1 MKPSFYGHENKP
13 LLAAMVY
20 EPTPKTAKATM
31 RNAIYDGADAFCVD
45 LNVLGREYRTEENL
59 KTIFD
64 TAENKPIYSYMYRAA
79 LAEGEGDEALADMC
93 LTSIRAGSTLCD
105 VMGDIFEKGAPLQ
118 LSRSSAA
125 VEKQKQLIREIHAI
139 GGEALMST
147 HVYHFITLEETLAQA
162 LEMES
167 RGADVIKIVVTAN
180 SREEEEEV
188 FRTTMA
194 LRKELKHPFLHL
206 CMGKYGKVHRALTPV
221 FGSCMTLCVQYYND
235 HSVFD
240 QPVLRATRAVYDN
253 IDFDR
258 N

>member
-93 LTSIRAGSTLCD
+93 LTSIRA
-105 VMGDIFEKGAPLQ
+105 
-118 LSRSSAA
+118 
-125 VEKQKQLIREIHAI
+125 
-139 GGEALMST
+139 
-147 HVYHFITLEETLAQA
+147 
-162 LEMES
+162 
-167 RGADVIKIVVTAN
+167 
-180 SREEEEEV
+180 
-188 FRTTMA
+188 
-194 LRKELKHPFLHL
+194 
-206 CMGKYGKVHRALTPV
+206 
-221 FGSCMTLCVQYYND
+221 
-235 HSVFD
+235 
-240 QPVLRATRAVYDN
+240 
-253 IDFDR
+253 
-258 N
+258 

>member
-1 MKPSFYGHENKP
+1 MKPTFYGHENHP

-45 LNVLGREYRTEENL
+45 LNILGREYRTEATL
-59 KTIFD
+59 KTIFE
-64 TAENKPIYSYMYRAA
+64 TAENKPIYSYLYRSG
-79 LAEGEGDEALADMC
+79 LAEEEGDEALAEMC

-105 VMGDIFEKGAPLQ
+105 VMGDLYEKGAPLQ
-118 LSRSSAA
+118 LCRAPEA
-125 VEKQKQLIREIHAI
+125 VEKQKKLIEEIHAI
-139 GGEALMST
+139 GGEVLMST
-147 HVYHFITLEETLAQA
+147 HIYHFITLEETLAQA
-162 LEMES
+162 REMES
-167 RGADVIKIVVTAN
+167 RGADVIKIVVTATN
-180 SREEEEEV
+180 REEEEEV

-194 LRKELKHPFLHL
+194 LRRELKHPFMHL
-206 CMGKYGKVHRALTPV
+206 CMGKYGKVHRVLTPV

-240 QPVLRATRAVYDN
+240 QPLLRATRAVYDN

-258 N
+258 D